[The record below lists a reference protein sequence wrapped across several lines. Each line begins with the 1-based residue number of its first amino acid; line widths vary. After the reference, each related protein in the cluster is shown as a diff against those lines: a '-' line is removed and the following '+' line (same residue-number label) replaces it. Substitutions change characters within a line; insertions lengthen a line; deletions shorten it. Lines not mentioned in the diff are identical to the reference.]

1 MDDVLTRQ
9 PICDKMEKIQSLRQ
23 AEKDGK
29 PANSEEAAGDPSVN
43 VADVAMESDDEQDG
57 TGKAGISI
65 KKITDDGGNLAEW
78 VRFARNTSA
87 RSVRLQVDPAGPGEL
102 AALLK
107 GDAIAQISDP
117 YLLVLYD
124 TGRAGE
130 SSSRP
135 HLRPPPLR
143 DAHLQRTIR
152 GTLMGFSDGDT
163 TFAEHLAFF
172 MVDKSMGNAS
182 AISKVFTDDKGR
194 VMKKYKTQMYLQT
207 TEAERQIKT
216 RVKGVGTVS
225 TLQLMTVFTA
235 KPMDL
240 VAKDHLHV
248 PGSNCADLLG
258 PFERLNPE
266 SLWKVRH
273 KEKGT
278 LYGKAMVQVGGA
290 VEGDPGPEVDPG
302 PKGNDLVPFS
312 WHSLPPEF
320 YEELVHSYEGSGII
334 DLTCTDVV
342 APLACVKLRKPYWG
356 LCHTQ
361 EHRDALQEALVN
373 AIFRAM
379 QNPSD
384 KLYEPTLLD
393 ALPESARLPEAKP
406 KPEKK
411 KKNKKQPKKDDED
424 LGEPE
429 EDSASASKLLD
440 MLRGMES
447 KENKKDP
454 KE

>member
-1 MDDVLTRQ
+1 MTQAKIGGHSMDDVLTRQ

-87 RSVRLQVDPAGPGEL
+87 RFVRLQVDPAGPGEL

-163 TFAEHLAFF
+163 TFAEHLAF
-172 MVDKSMGNAS
+172 
-182 AISKVFTDDKGR
+182 
-194 VMKKYKTQMYLQT
+194 LWW
-207 TEAERQIKT
+207 T
-216 RVKGVGTVS
+216 R
-225 TLQLMTVFTA
+225 A
-235 KPMDL
+235 
-240 VAKDHLHV
+240 
-248 PGSNCADLLG
+248 
-258 PFERLNPE
+258 
-266 SLWKVRH
+266 W
-273 KEKGT
+273 
-278 LYGKAMVQVGGA
+278 
-290 VEGDPGPEVDPG
+290 
-302 PKGNDLVPFS
+302 
-312 WHSLPPEF
+312 
-320 YEELVHSYEGSGII
+320 
-334 DLTCTDVV
+334 
-342 APLACVKLRKPYWG
+342 
-356 LCHTQ
+356 
-361 EHRDALQEALVN
+361 
-373 AIFRAM
+373 AM
-379 QNPSD
+379 Q
-384 KLYEPTLLD
+384 
-393 ALPESARLPEAKP
+393 ARSAKCSRTTKAE
-406 KPEKK
+406 
-411 KKNKKQPKKDDED
+411 
-424 LGEPE
+424 
-429 EDSASASKLLD
+429 
-440 MLRGMES
+440 
-447 KENKKDP
+447 
-454 KE
+454 